1 LDPQGLLLRE
11 YHKHVS
17 RLLRP
22 QHCTSVPQLAG
33 ILLQHGPDMD
43 GQSLTAAACAAARL
57 HNQQQQQHEQQAAA
71 LLQQSVQKQLL
82 PLLQRKGGLL
92 DATGIVLVLQA
103 LAALPACPRREVVAQ
118 LLVSA
123 LGPRSGARGVV
134 DACRC
139 ATLGRRGMPVARACA
154 H

>member
-82 PLLQRKGGLL
+82 PLLQRKAGLL
-92 DATGIVLVLQA
+92 
-103 LAALPACPRREVVAQ
+103 
-118 LLVSA
+118 SA